1 MNPSEEVSRLRQT
14 QRECAAAH
22 RKAETEAERRWHM
35 LGIADYLM
43 EEVLLTYELEIGHN
57 GEP

>member
-1 MNPSEEVSRLRQT
+1 MNPSDEVSRLRQT
-14 QRECAAAH
+14 QRECADAH
-22 RKAETEAERRWHM
+22 RKAETEVERRWHM

-57 GEP
+57 REP